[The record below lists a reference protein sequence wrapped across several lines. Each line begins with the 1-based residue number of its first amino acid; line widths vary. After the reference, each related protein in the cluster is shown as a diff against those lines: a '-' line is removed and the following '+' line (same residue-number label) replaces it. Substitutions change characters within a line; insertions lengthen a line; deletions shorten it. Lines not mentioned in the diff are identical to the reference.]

1 MTTLAVGAIGVY
13 RRYLSPWKGFRCA
26 HAALHG
32 RASCSDFGLRVYER
46 HAFATATALM
56 RRRFAACRQAYLSL
70 MAGSRSEGEA
80 EEKERQRHRQSA
92 IDWTCT
98 GIDVCDCLGG
108 LSL

>member
-32 RASCSDFGLRVYER
+32 RGSCSDFGLRVYER
-46 HAFATATALM
+46 HPFATATALM
-56 RRRFAACRQAYLSL
+56 RRRFAACRRAYLTL
-70 MAGSRSEGEA
+70 VAGSRSED
-80 EEKERQRHRQSA
+80 EEKERRRTWQDA
-92 IDWTCT
+92 ADWTCT

-108 LSL
+108 LPV